1 VNYTDRISSVI
12 NLAQLDKLIVMI
24 YSQKYCLVHFI
35 SPVDTG
41 AQFNMSEWPLHIT
54 LADVFAVDRQNT
66 TIDIELESLCKQ
78 QSSITIA
85 ALDDSKLGETPVVL
99 LHNTSELFKFHSEL
113 VSTLEHHGAIFN
125 TPAFTMKGFIPHST
139 IQDNGRIEIGQE
151 ITIDSISLV
160 DMFPDSDWE
169 QRKVLATLNLK

>member
-1 VNYTDRISSVI
+1 
-12 NLAQLDKLIVMI
+12 MI
-24 YSQKYCLVHFI
+24 LLNQMTNYSQKYCLVHFI
-35 SPVDTG
+35 SPVNAG
-41 AQFNMSEWPLHIT
+41 AEFHMSEWPLHIT
-54 LADVFAVDRQNT
+54 LADVFAIDRQNST
-66 TIDIELESLCKQ
+66 VDIDLKSLCEQ
-78 QSSITIA
+78 YSAITVK
-85 ALDDSKLGETPVVL
+85 ALGDSKLGDTPVVL
-99 LHNTSELFKFHSEL
+99 LDNTPELFKFHSGV
-113 VSTLEHHGAIFN
+113 VSVLEQHGAIFN